1 MLAVLFI
8 EIIELTGAFWWCRM
22 VVYMDVVDKVKEDVY
37 NKYKVTGT
45 NWRLEGKNVW
55 RFKGNGLNS
64 EPVGLGVFM
73 QYALVEGGGD
83 SVDSSVIDNALY
95 FKGVERYYVRDVMSR
110 GLFRLFSGMHIEDN
124 VFHDAWRM
132 YNRDPW
138 DRRFPNF
145 VNGTV
150 QNGYN
155 ELLLNEKLKYGYWVY
170 YKDRVASSDYSKED
184 VRHNM
189 RYIDEGPLLVLHTTT
204 IEGTVVAC
212 LDVVGVN
219 KI

>member
-1 MLAVLFI
+1 
-8 EIIELTGAFWWCRM
+8 M
-22 VVYMDVVDKVKEDVY
+22 VEYMDVVDKVKVDVY
-37 NKYKVTGT
+37 NKYKVTAK
-45 NWRLEGKNVW
+45 NWMLEGKNVW
-55 RFKGNGLNS
+55 RFKGNLLDS

-73 QYALVEGGGD
+73 QYALVKYGGD
-83 SVDSSVIDNALY
+83 SVNSIVIDNALY
-95 FKGVERYYVRDVMSR
+95 FKGVERYYVRDSMSR
-110 GLFRLFSGMHIEDN
+110 GLFRLFSGMYIEDD
-124 VFHDAWRM
+124 VFNDAWTM

-145 VNGTV
+145 VNGTI

-155 ELLLNEKLKYGYWVY
+155 ELSFNEKLKYGFWVY

-184 VRHNM
+184 VRHNI
-189 RYIDEGPLLVLHTTT
+189 RYIDEVPLLVLHTTT

-212 LDVVGVN
+212 LDVIQIN

>member
-1 MLAVLFI
+1 
-8 EIIELTGAFWWCRM
+8 
-22 VVYMDVVDKVKEDVY
+22 MDVVDKVKVDVY
-37 NKYKVTGT
+37 NKYKVTAT

-55 RFKGNGLNS
+55 RFKGNLLDS

-73 QYALVEGGGD
+73 QYAMVKSGGD

-95 FKGVERYYVRDVMSR
+95 FKGVERYYVRDSMSR
-110 GLFRLFSGMHIEDN
+110 GLFRLFSGMHIEDD
-124 VFHDAWRM
+124 VFNDAWTM

-145 VNGTV
+145 VNGTI

-155 ELLLNEKLKYGYWVY
+155 ELSFNEKLKYGFWVY
-170 YKDRVASSDYSKED
+170 YKDRVVSSDYSKED
-184 VRHNM
+184 IRHNI
-189 RYIDEGPLLVLHTTT
+189 RYIDEVPLMVLHTTT

-212 LDVVGVN
+212 LDVVGIN

>member
-1 MLAVLFI
+1 
-8 EIIELTGAFWWCRM
+8 M
-22 VVYMDVVDKVKEDVY
+22 VVYMDVVDKVKEDLY
-37 NKYKVTGT
+37 NKYKVTGS

-55 RFKGNGLNS
+55 RFKGNLLDS

-73 QYALVEGGGD
+73 QYAMVKSGGD
-83 SVDSSVIDNALY
+83 KVDSSVINNALY
-95 FKGVERYYVRDVMSR
+95 FKGVERYYVRDSMSR
-110 GLFRLFSGMHIEDN
+110 GLFRLFSGMHIDDV
-124 VFHDAWRM
+124 VFDDAWRM

-155 ELLLNEKLKYGYWVY
+155 ELTYNERLKYGYWVY
-170 YKDRVASSDYSKED
+170 YKDRVASSDYSKD
-184 VRHNM
+184 DIRHNM
-189 RYIDEGPLLVLHTTT
+189 RYIDEVPLLVLHTTT

-212 LDVVGVN
+212 LDVVGIN

>member
-1 MLAVLFI
+1 
-8 EIIELTGAFWWCRM
+8 
-22 VVYMDVVDKVKEDVY
+22 MDDTVKDKVDVY
-37 NKYKVTGT
+37 SKYKVTAAS
-45 NWRLEGKNVW
+45 WRLEGKGVW
-55 RFKGNGLNS
+55 RFKGNGLDS
-64 EPVGLGVFM
+64 EPVGLGVYM
-73 QYALVEGGGD
+73 QYALLKGGGD

-95 FKGVERYYVRDVMSR
+95 FKGVEQYYVRNSMSR
-110 GLFRLFSGMHIEDN
+110 GLFRLFSGMHIEN
-124 VFHDAWRM
+124 KVFDDAWGM
-132 YNRDPW
+132 YNRDCW

-155 ELLLNEKLKYGYWVY
+155 ELPYNDRLKYGYWVY

-184 VRHNM
+184 VRHNI
-189 RYIDEGPLLVLHTTT
+189 RYIDEVPLMVLHTTT